1 MKMKFMATAADKAAD
16 KVAEDLEAKRAT
28 ESHWRLN
35 FRDTVKSQ
43 RSADIE
49 VATSYTA
56 FSNLESG
63 RRQFGKRYEPVVEE
77 EEREAQA
84 DEDEAPEDMYARRQ
98 ADKETD
104 RASLRAMKG
113 MTSLSG
119 GPASGKRKS
128 GGQAQQNSSAKKKRN
143 K

>member
-16 KVAEDLEAKRAT
+16 KVAEELEAKRAT

-35 FRDTVKSQ
+35 FRDSVKSQ
-43 RSADIE
+43 RHSDIE

-56 FSNLESG
+56 FSNLETG
-63 RRQFGKRYEPVVEE
+63 RRQFGKRYEKVVEE
-77 EEREAQA
+77 EEKEAQE

-104 RASLRAMKG
+104 KASLRAMKG

-119 GPASGKRKS
+119 GPASGKRKN
-128 GGQAQQNSSAKKKRN
+128 GQSQQTSSIKKKRN